1 MHPCLYGDRQWRNLV
16 VGDHVL
22 RRTAMEE
29 VEVPLPTVK
38 LCMI

>member
-1 MHPCLYGDRQWRNLV
+1 VRPCLYGDRQRRNLV

-38 LCMI
+38 LSMI